1 MSHKKIPLLLLALG
15 AALSG
20 CGGKSAAETIVQA
33 EEVLITD
40 AEATDEIPAGADTA
54 GGTAAGDNTAG
65 GSTAGADAADGTTA
79 DTDAADGNPAGADAA
94 GDTEP
99 EAVLSGGSDTA
110 DAAGAGTDTAPEEY
124 AEEPELPAY
133 EVTPLKE
140 ATVMYAA
147 ASLNVRQGPSTGYE
161 IVGSLDY
168 GEDITVTGQA
178 DTGWY
183 EIEYQDGRDFV
194 SDEYVL
200 AERPED
206 QNAAGIILVGDSRFV
221 QMQNSV
227 GENSC
232 TWIAETGKGYKWF
245 SENAVA
251 QIDSCVGKGS
261 KILINL
267 GVNDLG
273 NSQKYLTL
281 VNSKAEEWVD
291 KGAQVYYASV
301 NPVRENPYVTEEQV
315 ENFNSQ
321 MQDGLSADVTWID
334 SHSYLC
340 SIEYQSPDGLHYNKE
355 TSRNLYDYYMS
366 CL

>member
-54 GGTAAGDNTAG
+54 GGTAA
-65 GSTAGADAADGTTA
+65 
-79 DTDAADGNPAGADAA
+79 DTDAAEGNPAGADTA

-99 EAVLSGGSDTA
+99 EAVLSGGNDTA
-110 DAAGAGTDTAPEEY
+110 DAAGAGTDTAPEED

-183 EIEYQDGRDFV
+183 EIEYQDSRDFV

-206 QNAAGIILVGDSRFV
+206 QNAAGILQKHGLTKPRFWW
-221 QMQNSV
+221 
-227 GENSC
+227 E
-232 TWIAETGKGYKWF
+232 IP
-245 SENAVA
+245 VA
-251 QIDSCVGKGS
+251 CRCR
-261 KILINL
+261 
-267 GVNDLG
+267 
-273 NSQKYLTL
+273 T
-281 VNSKAEEWVD
+281 
-291 KGAQVYYASV
+291 ASV
-301 NPVRENPYVTEEQV
+301 RTPALGSPKPAKVINGSAKT
-315 ENFNSQ
+315 
-321 MQDGLSADVTWID
+321 LSPKLTAV
-334 SHSYLC
+334 SEKVPRS
-340 SIEYQSPDGLHYNKE
+340 
-355 TSRNLYDYYMS
+355 
-366 CL
+366 

>member
-79 DTDAADGNPAGADAA
+79 DTDAADGNPTGADTA

-99 EAVLSGGSDTA
+99 EAVLSDGN
-110 DAAGAGTDTAPEEY
+110 DTAPEED

-200 AERPED
+200 AEKPED

-251 QIDSCVGKGS
+251 QIDSCVGKDS

>member
-54 GGTAAGDNTAG
+54 GGTTAD
-65 GSTAGADAADGTTA
+65 TDAADRTAA
-79 DTDAADGNPAGADAA
+79 DTDAADGNPAGADTA

-99 EAVLSGGSDTA
+99 EAVLSGGN
-110 DAAGAGTDTAPEEY
+110 DTAPEED